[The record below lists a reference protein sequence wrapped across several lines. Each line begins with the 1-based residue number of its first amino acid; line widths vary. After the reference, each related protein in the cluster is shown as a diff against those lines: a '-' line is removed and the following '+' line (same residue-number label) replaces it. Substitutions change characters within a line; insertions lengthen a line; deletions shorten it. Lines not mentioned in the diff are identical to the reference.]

1 MAKVPASVTP
11 DLTEDEKVYIEK
23 HPWMRP
29 LLIIVRIALVP
40 AGMALMAGYFQYRSE
55 AEGKKT
61 DATYQTVAPVIEE
74 TQKQVKA
81 LTEKVDLLQQ
91 LVVAVAKNG
100 SAATPVTPPPAS
112 TGRGLGRLGGTTQV
126 EVDVPRPTPLAPKPA
141 AAAKAELVQKL
152 EQVKPRP
159 FQAKPLPK
167 SANDAVQQLAY

>member
-1 MAKVPASVTP
+1 MAKVPSAITP

-29 LLIIVRIALVP
+29 LLIVVRIALVP

-61 DATYQTVAPVIEE
+61 DATYQIVAPALEE

-81 LTEKVDLLQQ
+81 LTDKVDLLQQ

-100 SAATPVTPPPAS
+100 SAATPVTPPPPS
-112 TGRGLGRLGGTTQV
+112 TGRFGHGTTQV
-126 EVDVPRPTPLAPKPA
+126 EVDAPRPTPLAPKPA
-141 AAAKAELVQKL
+141 AAAKAELVKKL
-152 EQVKPRP
+152 EQIKARP